1 MDSTVLSEEWKYA
14 KHAPESFDLC
24 LLASCGRLRATFPT
38 LSQLAVRLV
47 LLPVGTASCK
57 RSFSTVNRVLNS
69 KRSNLTAEHLEQ
81 LLFLTHEGPQIPHP
95 RSSGTVA
102 ENVNET
108 FSVFLVSVY
117 KEYMTY
123 RHRI

>member
-1 MDSTVLSEEWKYA
+1 M
-14 KHAPESFDLC
+14 
-24 LLASCGRLRATFPT
+24 
-38 LSQLAVRLV
+38 
-47 LLPVGTASCK
+47 
-57 RSFSTVNRVLNS
+57 NRVLNS

-95 RSSGTVA
+95 ISSGTVA
-102 ENVNET
+102 ENINET
-108 FSVFLVSVY
+108 FSVFLDSVY